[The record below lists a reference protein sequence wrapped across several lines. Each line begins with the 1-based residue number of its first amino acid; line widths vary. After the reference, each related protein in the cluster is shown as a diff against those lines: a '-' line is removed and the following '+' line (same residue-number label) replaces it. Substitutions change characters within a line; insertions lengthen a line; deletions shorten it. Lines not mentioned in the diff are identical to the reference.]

1 VLTCFQ
7 DEIADFNES
16 GVTLYFLSM
25 WNAFDFIIFLLFM
38 TWEPT
43 EPKKKKKKPRS
54 LALT

>member
-43 EPKKKKKKPRS
+43 EQKKKKKPRS
-54 LALT
+54 QALT

>member
-43 EPKKKKKKPRS
+43 EQKKTPPRS
-54 LALT
+54 QALT